1 MYHKCLFTLK
11 GLNLAKLKVL
21 RHFKATVPHQLV
33 YFGCNMLL
41 LQYTDILKFQYTK
54 DNKPSDLKLE
64 IVYLNLI

>member
-33 YFGCNMLL
+33 YFGCNMFL

-54 DNKPSDLKLE
+54 DNE
-64 IVYLNLI
+64 A

>member
-1 MYHKCLFTLK
+1 MYHICIFTLK
-11 GLNLAKLKVL
+11 GLNLAALKVL
-21 RHFKATVPHQLV
+21 HHFEATVPHQQV
-33 YFGCNMLL
+33 YFGFNMFL